1 MTNYIVCLAHFCE
14 LHGPSTIVC
23 TQVTDV
29 ANKKDLILPQSAKFQ
44 TCASCNLILPDG
56 SINLVTTDEET
67 PVLSKSISTTNSSI
81 SPVSS
86 ESRTNGPGKN
96 SVYVSTHYPTSQ
108 KRFASLTKLVMKS
121 LSVETNSDVQK
132 PMFYGDVINGYCIN
146 KVFKIKDINARGSER
161 KYSLMVV
168 SDSESDLLLN
178 WDIVSVYFNEII
190 ALIQEGVERTY
201 EESLIRKEND
211 SRNGATGTM
220 LDNERY
226 LRRSMIKP
234 KSLVELTNDDQI
246 FIKFHLWAMELLKDI
261 LK

>member
-56 SINLVTTDEET
+56 SINL
-67 PVLSKSISTTNSSI
+67 
-81 SPVSS
+81 
-86 ESRTNGPGKN
+86 SRTNGPGKN